1 MPTALGGGLGRR
13 QHIGWMGVYDA
24 PKPMAIA
31 RTNHSLGSAAPAPRA
46 TPQPAPTPL
55 AAVLVLSFLGS
66 LGTGAITNGFSFIA
80 SEALGYGRAMNLL
93 LALALGGSYIV
104 GALFVGWLMGWLVGQ
119 RLIRDGWLSPKRVLV
134 IVLVVIAAACQLPMV
149 AQHWFPA
156 YRQAALWA
164 FMLIFSPATGVFW
177 PIVEAYLSG
186 GRSGKGLRS
195 AIGRFNIT
203 WSIALVVAFWAMAP
217 LLVHD
222 PFLIIAVL
230 GVLQLGMCGLLRWF
244 PSHPPAHP
252 PTHPP
257 AHLFDHGAETH
268 EPHPANYPAIYV
280 PLLTLFRA
288 LLIGSY
294 IVLAA
299 LAPLLPIVEDRLGV
313 AVHWLTPLASAWLS
327 ARVVLFLVFERW
339 HGWHGR
345 WWTPWTGMGLLLVG
359 FSACMVSPMVADG
372 FADGVADGFADG
384 FASTRVGL
392 GTLMGGLIVMGIGM
406 AMTYYG
412 ALYYA
417 MAIGGSGGGG
427 EHASQIRASAKHEAV
442 IGLGYTIGPM
452 CGLVALWIA
461 GEDLDVFRG
470 WVIGLVSLSVVVCTG
485 VGLRGIKNSKA
496 GKQQSSK

>member
-1 MPTALGGGLGRR
+1 
-13 QHIGWMGVYDA
+13 
-24 PKPMAIA
+24 
-31 RTNHSLGSAAPAPRA
+31 
-46 TPQPAPTPL
+46 
-55 AAVLVLSFLGS
+55 VLVLSFLGS

-80 SEALGYGRAMNLL
+80 SEALGYGRAMNLM
-93 LALALGGSYIV
+93 LALALGGSYV
-104 GALFVGWLMGWLVGQ
+104 LGALLVGWLMGRQVGGLVGQ
-119 RLIRDGWLSPKRVLV
+119 RLTRHGRLGWLSPKRLLA
-134 IVLVVIAAACQLPMV
+134 IVLVVIAIACQLPIV
-149 AQHWFPA
+149 AQYWFPQ

-217 LLVHD
+217 LLAHD

-230 GVLQLGMCGLLRWF
+230 GVLQLGMCGVLRWF
-244 PSHPPAHP
+244 PDQP

-257 AHLFDHGAETH
+257 AHVPEHH
-268 EPHPANYPAIYV
+268 EPHPAIYV

-359 FSACMVSPMVADG
+359 FSACMVSPMVADT
-372 FADGVADGFADG
+372 FE
-384 FASTRVGL
+384 STRVGL
-392 GTLMGGLIVMGIGM
+392 GALMGGLIVMGVGM

-461 GEDLDVFRG
+461 GEDHAQSLDAFRG
-470 WVIGLVSLSVVVCTG
+470 WVIVLVSLSVVVCTG

-496 GKQQSSK
+496 EKQQSSR